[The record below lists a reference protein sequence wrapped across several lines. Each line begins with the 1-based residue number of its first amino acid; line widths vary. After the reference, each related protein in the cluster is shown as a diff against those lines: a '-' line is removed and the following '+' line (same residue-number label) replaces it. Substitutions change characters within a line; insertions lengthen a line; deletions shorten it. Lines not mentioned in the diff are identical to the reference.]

1 VTGLTVVL
9 SAPVTVT
16 NASVSVTFGT
26 EPDNVYAC
34 AAPMG
39 VAMGLNTGGPGS
51 YFAMAYKQLT
61 GVSYEPLTQTQ
72 IQNICGTNSGTIQG
86 LNCNIVTDYQF
97 GSYTGL
103 WQLGQQASGNYFD
116 QILQLDMLVNDIQT
130 TVFNFFVNSLSV
142 PITNAGATLIQ
153 NLIAQ
158 CCNRSQQRGFIA
170 QGVWQ
175 GATIGTGNSQI
186 APGDAFPLGYAIYMP
201 SVQTLSLQQIAKR
214 QMPLATVCIIEAG
227 SANYQAI
234 SIYVQP

>member
-1 VTGLTVVL
+1 
-9 SAPVTVT
+9 
-16 NASVSVTFGT
+16 
-26 EPDNVYAC
+26 
-34 AAPMG
+34 M
-39 VAMGLNTGGPGS
+39 
-51 YFAMAYKQLT
+51 K
-61 GVSYEPLTQTQ
+61 PLTQNQ